1 MGWTV
6 ETPNETVDAEV
17 EALPDDMRAKLTRIA
32 NLIEEKG
39 LERMGEPH
47 VKYVEG
53 RLWEMRL
60 QGRSGISRALYV
72 TAAGRRVV
80 IVRVFKKKTEKT
92 PRPGRYIWPRRARN
106 RFTDG
111 GLTMARISD
120 MHKKWMKEPKYR
132 KAYEALEEEFVLAA
146 AVMDV
151 RNRAGLTQAQLARKM
166 GTTQPVV
173 ARLES
178 GRTRPSMR
186 TLDRLAEATGS
197 RLRISFEPRVAK
209 RRAG

>member
-1 MGWTV
+1 
-6 ETPNETVDAEV
+6 
-17 EALPDDMRAKLTRIA
+17 
-32 NLIEEKG
+32 
-39 LERMGEPH
+39 
-47 VKYVEG
+47 
-53 RLWEMRL
+53 
-60 QGRSGISRALYV
+60 
-72 TAAGRRVV
+72 
-80 IVRVFKKKTEKT
+80 
-92 PRPGRYIWPRRARN
+92 
-106 RFTDG
+106 
-111 GLTMARISD
+111 MARISD

-132 KAYEALEEEFVLAA
+132 KAYEAIEGESVLAS

-197 RLRISFEPRVAK
+197 RLRISFEPRAAK
-209 RRAG
+209 RRTG